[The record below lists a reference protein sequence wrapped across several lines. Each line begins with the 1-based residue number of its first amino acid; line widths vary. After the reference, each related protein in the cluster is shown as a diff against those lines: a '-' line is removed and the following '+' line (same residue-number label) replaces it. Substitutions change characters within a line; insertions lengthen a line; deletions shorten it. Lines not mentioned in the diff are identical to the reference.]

1 MGLFDKLRGEL
12 IDIVEWLDDS
22 HDTIVHRFDRM
33 NNEIKNGAQL
43 VVREGQTA
51 VFIDQGK
58 LADVFAPGMYTLA
71 TENLPILSTLQGWK
85 YGFNSPF
92 KCEVY
97 FVSTRQFTD
106 LKWGTK
112 NPVIARDPEF
122 GPVRLRAFGTY
133 CVKVTGPEN
142 FIREVVGTDGSFT
155 MDEIQEQLRNLIVS
169 RFADILGESKMPVLD
184 MAAKYDELGT
194 FISERIGGD
203 FDQYGMQVTKLL
215 VENISLPPEVE
226 AALDKRTSMGVL
238 GNLNAYTQYQAA
250 TAMTDAAK
258 NPGAGGA
265 MGMGVGMMMAGH
277 VGGAAAGAMA
287 TPPPVPGGAN
297 IFIAIDGQQSGPF
310 DAAALKQQIQS
321 GRLTRDSLVWKEG
334 MAQWSPAAEVPDT
347 AKLFAAMPPPVPP
360 KA

>member
-12 IDIVEWLDDS
+12 IDIVEWLDAS
-22 HDTIVHRFDRM
+22 SDTIVHRFDRM

-51 VFIDQGK
+51 VFIDRGQ
-58 LADVFAPGMYTLA
+58 LADVFKPGMYTLE
-71 TENLPILSTLQGWK
+71 TKNLPVLSTIQGWK
-85 YGFNSPF
+85 YGFESPF
-92 KCEVY
+92 KCEIY
-97 FVSTRQFTD
+97 FISTRQFTD

-112 NPVIARDPEF
+112 NPIIARDPEF

-133 CVKVTGPEN
+133 CVRVTGPEN

-155 MDEIQEQLRNLIVS
+155 MDEIQDQLRNLIVS
-169 RFADILGESKMPVLD
+169 RFADIIGESKMPVLD
-184 MAAKYDELGT
+184 MAANYDELGK
-194 FISERIGGD
+194 FISERIGND
-203 FDQYGMQVTKLL
+203 FEQYGMSVTKLL

-265 MGMGVGMMMAGH
+265 MGMGVGMMMAGQ

-287 TPPPVPGGAN
+287 SPPPVPARVL
-297 IFIAIDGQQSGPF
+297 ATKP
-310 DAAALKQQIQS
+310 A
-321 GRLTRDSLVWKEG
+321 GRLLNL
-334 MAQWSPAAEVPDT
+334 T
-347 AKLFAAMPPPVPP
+347 AKETPAVRSAN
-360 KA
+360 A